1 MTNTSPY
8 HQEPIFQWS
17 KPLFIQGH
25 AHCDSS
31 CLATAGQRGQL
42 KLESVAES
50 KELNLR
56 ESQLIDKTTKITKVT
71 HRCSGSHVVGVHIR
85 VGVHLGLGELDAI
98 VEDHH
103 LHLASA
109 VVDPGEDVVVDGV
122 HTLVFDQGTA
132 PIINQYI
139 HFLT

>member
-8 HQEPIFQWS
+8 QQEPIFQWS

-31 CLATAGQRGQL
+31 CLATVGQRGQL

-56 ESQLIDKTTKITKVT
+56 ESQLIDKNHKN
-71 HRCSGSHVVGVHIR
+71 HRCSGSHVVCVYIR

-122 HTLVFDQGTA
+122 HTWQCLTRAQH
-132 PIINQYI
+132 PSINRYI
-139 HFLT
+139 S